1 MRKPTY
7 NLDHDIR
14 WRVRTATGWIKR
26 KLSGRR
32 WRHRKLCQSLLMS
45 KPDRE
50 EG

>member
-7 NLDHDIR
+7 NRDHDIR
-14 WRVRTATGWIKR
+14 WRVRTATGWFKR

-32 WRHRKLCQSLLMS
+32 WRRCQFCRSVLMS
-45 KPDRE
+45 KVDGE

>member
-7 NLDHDIR
+7 NQDHDIR
-14 WRVRTATGWIKR
+14 WRVRIAKGWIKR

-32 WRHRKLCQSLLMS
+32 WRRRQFCRSLTMS
-45 KPDRE
+45 KVDGE

>member
-7 NLDHDIR
+7 NKDHDIR
-14 WRVRTATGWIKR
+14 WRVSIATGWFKR

-32 WRHRKLCQSLLMS
+32 WRRCQFCRSLLMS
-45 KPDRE
+45 KIDGE

>member
-7 NLDHDIR
+7 NHDHDIR
-14 WRVRTATGWIKR
+14 WRVRIATGWIKR

-32 WRHRKLCQSLLMS
+32 WRRRQFCRSLLMS
-45 KPDRE
+45 KVDRE

>member
-7 NLDHDIR
+7 NQDHDIH

-26 KLSGRR
+26 KLSGHR
-32 WRHRKLCQSLLMS
+32 WRRRQLWRSLSMS
-45 KPDRE
+45 KIDGE